1 MRKYQLYLKS
11 HCEAPDYEDMVEA
24 NSEEEAIKKFLEDL
38 ALREWTEEMIK
49 DEIALV
55 DDNVYNIEE

>member
-11 HCEAPDYEDMVEA
+11 HCEAPDYEAMVEA
-24 NSEEEAIKKFLEDL
+24 NSEEEAIKKFLEDP